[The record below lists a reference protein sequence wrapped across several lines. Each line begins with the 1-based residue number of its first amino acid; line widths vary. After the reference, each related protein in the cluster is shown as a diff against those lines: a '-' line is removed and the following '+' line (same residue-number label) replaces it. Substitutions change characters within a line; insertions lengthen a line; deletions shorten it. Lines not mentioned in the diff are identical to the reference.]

1 MLRNFLLLASTLFFF
16 TGVGAHGAEFRM
28 VATSGDQEE
37 FARINLTGAIVSG
50 DAEKLQA
57 IFDREM
63 SGYFFDTH
71 YVTLTMDSL
80 GGSFSEAIKLM
91 DMFGRVK
98 IATRVAKDASC
109 LSACAV
115 AFMGGNRVI
124 ANVHS
129 INRIVEPGGRL
140 GFHAPSLNLSGD
152 TLVPA
157 PLLQS
162 SYANALGAIAGILER
177 RDLFQIQTSLVETI
191 ISTPPEEIYTLETV
205 DDFARWNIAVEI
217 DQSTWKPDE
226 TDVSR
231 MCLNSAAWRSGASIS
246 DLEKTMSLQ
255 QGAPSHDERIREW
268 ANMVRFYEPN
278 GQPGLKTVF
287 AYASE
292 VGMNISTCVVK
303 LVNFRGQWYPT
314 VFLSNSSVETAI
326 NSASQSNSNDGTYML
341 HALPH
346 DFRISALR

>member
-115 AFMGGNRVI
+115 AFMGGKG
-124 ANVHS
+124 NVLFS
-129 INRIVEPGGRL
+129 
-140 GFHAPSLNLSGD
+140 PSG
-152 TLVPA
+152 
-157 PLLQS
+157 
-162 SYANALGAIAGILER
+162 
-177 RDLFQIQTSLVETI
+177 
-191 ISTPPEEIYTLETV
+191 
-205 DDFARWNIAVEI
+205 
-217 DQSTWKPDE
+217 
-226 TDVSR
+226 
-231 MCLNSAAWRSGASIS
+231 M
-246 DLEKTMSLQ
+246 
-255 QGAPSHDERIREW
+255 
-268 ANMVRFYEPN
+268 
-278 GQPGLKTVF
+278 TVF
-287 AYASE
+287 SPN
-292 VGMNISTCVVK
+292 VGYIKNRRMERSCTHGFCGSFCGFPFMSVGPTFVFRAIIFFGAEEGRCFGERWGYEFFSLPVGGGNI
-303 LVNFRGQWYPT
+303 P
-314 VFLSNSSVETAI
+314 
-326 NSASQSNSNDGTYML
+326 
-341 HALPH
+341 
-346 DFRISALR
+346 